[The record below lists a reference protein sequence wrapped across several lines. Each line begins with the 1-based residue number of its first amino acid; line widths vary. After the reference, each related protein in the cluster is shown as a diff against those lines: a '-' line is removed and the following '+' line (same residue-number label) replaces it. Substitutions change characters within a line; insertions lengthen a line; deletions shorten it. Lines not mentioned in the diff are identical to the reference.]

1 MNHRFVKTHAALLVV
16 DVQERLA
23 MAMPPDALKRLVL
36 RTMAAVDSA
45 KALGMPIIVTE
56 QYSKGL
62 GPTLKPIADK
72 VPGFSPVEK
81 IEFSA
86 FTDSVRE
93 RLTGFSQVLITGMEA
108 HVCVFQTCRALSDA
122 GLSPY
127 VAVDAVLSRHETDL
141 KIGLELCWQAGA
153 QLTTVEAAFFDAMGR
168 AGGPEFKAVSAA
180 VK

>member
-1 MNHRFVKTHAALLVV
+1 MSHRFVNTRAALLVL

-23 MAMPPDALKRLVL
+23 MAMPADALKRLVL
-36 RTMAAVDSA
+36 RTMAAVESA
-45 KALGMPIIVTE
+45 KALGMPVIVTE

-72 VPGFSPVEK
+72 VPGFAPIEK
-81 IEFSA
+81 VEFSA

-93 RLTGFSQVLITGMEA
+93 KLTGVSQVLITGMEA

-122 GLSPY
+122 GLAAY

-141 KIGLELCWQAGA
+141 KIGLELCQQSGA
-153 QLTTVEAAFFDAMGR
+153 QLTTVEAAFFDAMVR
-168 AGGPEFKAVSAA
+168 AGGPQFKAVSAA